1 MLLVLAL
8 ACLPVEDSFIKASD
22 LAPVQSAFGKL
33 DPDVKIG
40 YAPQF
45 GVRRYYQPAELRRL
59 AQKHGLELEGEVR
72 AVCFE
77 RPGEKLEREALL
89 KAMQDALREAGEPE
103 VRIELLDYYRQPV
116 PHGVVWFPRPVL
128 PAAGDGQQPFLWRGR
143 IRYAG
148 NKSIPIWAKVKLSA
162 KHRGVVAAVDLP
174 AGKAIAAEQLRISEW
189 EGIPLG
195 GEALSSIEE
204 AVGCIPR
211 RTIQAGQPLYS
222 ALLRSAPEIQAG
234 DAVDVDVRHGNA
246 QLRLSAKAL
255 TSGEVGKTV
264 LLRNPSSGKAF
275 SAKVEGKG
283 RAIVRPGSEAANIRR
298 QP

>member
-8 ACLPVEDSFIKASD
+8 ACLPVEDGFIKASD
-22 LAPVQSAFGKL
+22 LAPVRSAFGKL

-103 VRIELLDYYRQPV
+103 VRIEILDYYRQPV
-116 PHGVVWFPRPVL
+116 PHGVVSFPRPVL
-128 PAAGDGQQPFLWRGR
+128 PARAGKEPFLWRGR

-148 NKSIPIWAKVKLSA
+148 NKSFPIWAKVKLSA
-162 KHRGVVAAVDLP
+162 KYRGVVAAVDLP
-174 AGKAIAAEQLRISEW
+174 AGKAIAAEQLRIEEW
-189 EGIPLG
+189 EGIPLARK
-195 GEALSSIEE
+195 ALSSIEE
-204 AVGCIPR
+204 AAGRIPR
-211 RTIQAGQPLYS
+211 KTIQAGQPLYS

-255 TSGEVGKTV
+255 TAGEVGETI
-264 LLRNPSSGKAF
+264 LLRNPTSGKAF
-275 SAKVEGKG
+275 SAQVEGKG
-283 RAIVRPGSEAANIRR
+283 RAVVRPGLEATGVRR